1 MPLILAVEPD
11 RRQAAQLTN
20 VIRRVGAELVLAD
33 TTEHA
38 LDAIGSR
45 VPDLVLV
52 PALLSPQDD
61 AALAGALRVIAA
73 AAHVRILTTPVLGG
87 STKRKSSG
95 GVLAKWRRGGDEAL
109 STDGCDPAVFGEQI
123 SDYLKEAAAERA
135 EREAAF
141 DRSAPHHV
149 PAAREAAYDPSS
161 EYDVPADD
169 VSEPA
174 DQIQTAAPPLEEAP
188 AYEEPPPAIEA
199 AAFELAPAEP
209 IEIEADPGTL
219 ADDEVL
225 VAFKPV
231 RFEQP
236 SALTRALAE
245 QAAFE
250 GKAEVTESSEEVL
263 DLSDQLLD
271 VSADA
276 TLKTFFFDDQPEEAQ
291 AVEPV
296 VEFIDESIAVDAAP
310 ETPKAER
317 WMPPWSGGRRSF
329 PRLEGVQVEAAPD
342 SAAAVVA
349 RPEAVRVVRPPAPAP
364 IAVAAKPKTPRTDP
378 APKEAA
384 VVARTQPVLPVRPP
398 APAPVVVA
406 TKPKAP
412 LPPLAPKEAA
422 VVARPQPVLPVRP
435 PAPAPIVVATKPK
448 APLPALAPKEAAVV
462 ARPQPVPVATP
473 PAPAAVVVVAAKP
486 KVVVVSRPD
495 PVPVVRPPAAA
506 PVVIVAKPKSDVLSG
521 FSRSASEPRA
531 TPKEAAIVARPQPV
545 PVVRPPAPAPIVVA
559 PRPKAPPAALA
570 PREAVAARPQSVPVV
585 RPPAPAP
592 IVAAAKRQEW
602 LELIDSL
609 RLDVDRLRAGRD
621 HAAPVVSA
629 NPKEPVAPAKP
640 KERRAPV
647 QASAAKK
654 PTKRSKKAKP
664 VQDEWGFF
672 DPEQCGFAALLA
684 KLDEITEEDPDFDP
698 KA

>member
-1 MPLILAVEPD
+1 
-11 RRQAAQLTN
+11 
-20 VIRRVGAELVLAD
+20 
-33 TTEHA
+33 
-38 LDAIGSR
+38 
-45 VPDLVLV
+45 
-52 PALLSPQDD
+52 
-61 AALAGALRVIAA
+61 
-73 AAHVRILTTPVLGG
+73 
-87 STKRKSSG
+87 
-95 GVLAKWRRGGDEAL
+95 
-109 STDGCDPAVFGEQI
+109 
-123 SDYLKEAAAERA
+123 
-135 EREAAF
+135 
-141 DRSAPHHV
+141 
-149 PAAREAAYDPSS
+149 
-161 EYDVPADD
+161 
-169 VSEPA
+169 
-174 DQIQTAAPPLEEAP
+174 
-188 AYEEPPPAIEA
+188 
-199 AAFELAPAEP
+199 LAPAEP
-209 IEIEADPGTL
+209 IEIEAAPGAP

-231 RFEQP
+231 LFEQP

-250 GKAEVTESSEEVL
+250 GAADVTENSEDVI
-263 DLSDQLLD
+263 DLSEQLLD

-276 TLKTFFFDDQPEEAQ
+276 ALKTFFLEDQPGEAH

-296 VEFIDESIAVDAAP
+296 VEFIDQPIAVDAAP

-329 PRLEGVQVEAAPD
+329 PRLEGVQVEAAPEP
-342 SAAAVVA
+342 AAAVVA
-349 RPEAVRVVRPPAPAP
+349 RPEAVRAVRPPAPAP
-364 IAVAAKPKTPRTDP
+364 IAVAAKPKSPRTEP
-378 APKEAA
+378 APKEA
-384 VVARTQPVLPVRPP
+384 P
-398 APAPVVVA
+398 
-406 TKPKAP
+406 
-412 LPPLAPKEAA
+412 

-435 PAPAPIVVATKPK
+435 PAPAPIAVAAKPK
-448 APLPALAPKEAAVV
+448 APPPALAPKEAAVV

-486 KVVVVSRPD
+486 NVVVSRPH

-506 PVVIVAKPKSDVLSG
+506 PVVVVAKPKSDVLSG
-521 FSRSASEPRA
+521 FSRTASEPHP

-545 PVVRPPAPAPIVVA
+545 QVVRPPAPAPIVVA

-570 PREAVAARPQSVPVV
+570 PREAFAARPQSVPVV

-629 NPKEPVAPAKP
+629 NPNEPVASAKP

-654 PTKRSKKAKP
+654 PVKRSKKAKP
-664 VQDEWGFF
+664 IQDEWGFF

-684 KLDEITEEDPDFDP
+684 KLDEITDDDPDFDP